1 MFLKGPFK
9 MNEES
14 EMKKSIGIRIL
25 RAARSGVWILVGG
38 GGENF
43 SASWALTTPP
53 PSRWGKKKRGGN
65 PPQACKKNDHKL
77 VDAHVASL
85 YNMNPAPCA
94 AAKL

>member
-38 GGENF
+38 GGARF
-43 SASWALTTPP
+43 SASMALTTHPI
-53 PSRWGKKKRGGN
+53 
-65 PPQACKKNDHKL
+65 
-77 VDAHVASL
+77 
-85 YNMNPAPCA
+85 
-94 AAKL
+94 